1 MKKIVYSAIAFA
13 LLVGTAFAA
22 GGTEKM
28 FTRMDADNNGKATPE
43 EHAKFWDQWFTRTD
57 KNKDGFLDFE
67 EFSNSSVIIRMDK
80 NKDDKIDRKEQQTFY
95 ELVFKVLDANK
106 DGHLTLAEYTKK

>member
-13 LLVGTAFAA
+13 LLTGTTVAA
-22 GGTEKM
+22 GTEKM
-28 FTRMDADNNGKATPE
+28 FKRMDADNNGKATPT

-57 KNKDGFLDFE
+57 KNGDGELDFE

-80 NKDDKIDRKEQQTFY
+80 NKDNKIDRNEQKSYY
-95 ELVFKVLDANK
+95 ERVFKVLDANK
-106 DGHLTLAEYTKK
+106 DGHLTLEEYTRER